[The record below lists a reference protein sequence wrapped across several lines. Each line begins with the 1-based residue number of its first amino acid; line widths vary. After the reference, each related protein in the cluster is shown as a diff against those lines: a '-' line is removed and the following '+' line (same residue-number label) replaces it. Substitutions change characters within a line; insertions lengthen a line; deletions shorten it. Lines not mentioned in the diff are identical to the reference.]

1 MHTPSRGSPSGLAT
15 LSPGRE
21 SVFFVLSEKG
31 NTVLDRRTLLAFTGL
46 AAPTLSLS
54 ATPGVAQ
61 DRNLC
66 PGFDKLRD
74 QFLDVSG
81 EKSFLIQVGGS
92 HPWRADY
99 QPDKPLFI
107 GSAFKS
113 FVLARYLQSV
123 EIGAISLSDRLLIN
137 DDVRSLSS
145 PVFGAEADPAKNL
158 QGDASA
164 RTLLEAMI
172 AHSDN
177 TATDAILRHVGVEQV
192 RHFIATAGLTA
203 TRIPDSTRR
212 AFSYFGGAPPDTDQ
226 GWAGMKQII
235 AGEFFGSA
243 RSAINDRQTMVSS
256 AADMVSY
263 YQRVLAGEFFANPN
277 VLTEFKRISAM
288 ADMIA
293 MVVPPDIAAYAKG
306 GSVDWQDFHAISG
319 PGQMMLGRTPVT
331 FCFTL
336 NWTGP
341 DDGVP
346 KMLGGFKDVVAG
358 MLKAVATCFG

>member
-1 MHTPSRGSPSGLAT
+1 V
-15 LSPGRE
+15 RE
-21 SVFFVLSEKG
+21 RVFLCAFREG
-31 NTVLDRRTLLAFTGL
+31 NTVLDRRTLLAFAGL

-54 ATPGVAQ
+54 ATPGFAQ
-61 DRNLC
+61 DKNAC
-66 PGFDKLRD
+66 VGVDEPRD
-74 QFLDVSG
+74 QFLAMAG

-92 HPWRADY
+92 HSWRADY

-113 FVLARYLQSV
+113 FVLTRYLQSV
-123 EIGAISLSDRLLIN
+123 EMGAVSLSDRLPIN
-137 DDVRSLSS
+137 DDIRSLSS
-145 PVFGAEADPAKNL
+145 PVFGADADPAKNL
-158 QGDASA
+158 QGEVSA

-177 TATDAILRHVGVEQV
+177 TAADAILRHVGVEQV
-192 RHFIATAGLTA
+192 RHFIAAAGLTA

-226 GWAGMKQII
+226 GWAGMKRIM
-235 AGEFFGSA
+235 AGEFFGPP
-243 RSAINDRQTMVSS
+243 RSAVNDRQTMVSS
-256 AADMVSY
+256 ATDMVSY
-263 YQRVLAGEFFANPN
+263 YRRVLASEFFVNPN

-306 GSVDWQDFHAISG
+306 GSVDWQDFHAISS

-346 KMLGGFKDVVAG
+346 KMLGGFKDAVAG

>member
-1 MHTPSRGSPSGLAT
+1 M
-15 LSPGRE
+15 
-21 SVFFVLSEKG
+21 
-31 NTVLDRRTLLAFTGL
+31 LDRRTLLAYAGL
-46 AAPTLSLS
+46 AGPTLSLS
-54 ATPGVAQ
+54 TTRAVAQ
-61 DRNLC
+61 DKNAC
-66 PGFDKLRD
+66 AEFDTLRE
-74 QFLDVSG
+74 QFLAVPG

-92 HPWRADY
+92 HAWRADY
-99 QPDKPLFI
+99 HPDKPLFI

-113 FVLARYLQSV
+113 FVLARYLQLV
-123 EIGAISLSDRLLIN
+123 EMGAVSLSDRLLVN
-137 DDVRSLSS
+137 DDIRSLSS

-158 QGDASA
+158 QGEVSA

-177 TATDAILRHVGVEQV
+177 TATDAILRHLGVEQV
-192 RHFIATAGLTA
+192 RHFIAAAGLTA

-212 AFSYFGGAPPDTDQ
+212 AFSYFGGAPPDTDE
-226 GWAGMKQII
+226 GWAGMKRIM
-235 AGEFFGSA
+235 AGEFFGPP

-256 AADMVSY
+256 ATEMVSY
-263 YQRVLAGEFFANPN
+263 YQRVLASEFFVNPN

-288 ADMIA
+288 AEMIA
-293 MVVPPDIAAYAKG
+293 MVVPPDIAAYGKG

-341 DDGVP
+341 DDSVP
-346 KMLGGFKDVVAG
+346 KMLGGFKEVAAG

>member
-1 MHTPSRGSPSGLAT
+1 M
-15 LSPGRE
+15 LSA
-21 SVFFVLSEKG
+21 KG
-31 NTVLDRRTLLAFTGL
+31 NTVLDRRTLLALAGL
-46 AAPTLSLS
+46 AVPAFSLPATS
-54 ATPGVAQ
+54 ALAQ
-61 DRNLC
+61 AKNPCAD
-66 PGFDKLRD
+66 FDKPRD
-74 QFLDVSG
+74 QFLAASG

-92 HPWRADY
+92 PSWRADY

-113 FVLARYLQSV
+113 FVLTSYLRNV
-123 EIGAISLSDRLLIN
+123 ETGMLTLSDRLPIN
-137 DDVRSLSS
+137 DDIRSLSS
-145 PVFGAEADPAKNL
+145 PVFGAEADPAKKL
-158 QGDASA
+158 QGEVSA
-164 RTLLEAMI
+164 RSVLEAMI

-177 TATDAILRHVGVEQV
+177 TATDAILRHVGVEEV
-192 RHFIATAGLTA
+192 RRSIASAGLTA

-212 AFSYFGGAPPDTDQ
+212 AFSYFAGAPPDTDE
-226 GWAGMKQII
+226 GWAGMQRIM
-235 AGEFFGSA
+235 ADQFFGPP

-263 YQRVLAGEFFANPN
+263 YQRVLAGEFFANPHT
-277 VLTEFKRISAM
+277 LTEFKRISAM

-306 GSVDWQDFHAISG
+306 GSVDWQDFHAASG

-346 KMLGGFKDVVAG
+346 KKLDGFKDAVAG